1 MHTKNDNYYINRI
14 LNGYTSHYSIIVDR
28 YKDMVHT
35 IAYRLCGNRED
46 AEEVAQDVFVKAYK
60 SLKDFKGKSKFST
73 WIYSITYNTTVSK
86 LRKKQLEYVRLDD
99 KDGNLSEI
107 KDKGYE
113 EQNNFDKVPFKI
125 LIKILDE
132 LDPIDK
138 SLLTL
143 YYQDDKSV
151 RELSN
156 ITGLTMSNVKVRLFR
171 NRRKIFQKL
180 QLVLK
185 EELTDLL

>member
-14 LNGYTSHYSIIVDR
+14 LNGYTSDYSIIVDR

-86 LRKKQLEYVRLDD
+86 MRKKQLEYVRLDD

-113 EQNNFDKVPFKI
+113 EQNNFDKVPFEI

>member
-113 EQNNFDKVPFKI
+113 EQNNFDKVPFEI

>member
-14 LNGYTSHYSIIVDR
+14 LNGYTSDYSIIVDR

-113 EQNNFDKVPFKI
+113 EQNNFDKVPFEI

>member
-1 MHTKNDNYYINRI
+1 M
-14 LNGYTSHYSIIVDR
+14 
-28 YKDMVHT
+28 
-35 IAYRLCGNRED
+35 
-46 AEEVAQDVFVKAYK
+46 
-60 SLKDFKGKSKFST
+60 
-73 WIYSITYNTTVSK
+73 
-86 LRKKQLEYVRLDD
+86 RKKQLEYVRLDD

-113 EQNNFDKVPFKI
+113 EQNNFDKVPFEI